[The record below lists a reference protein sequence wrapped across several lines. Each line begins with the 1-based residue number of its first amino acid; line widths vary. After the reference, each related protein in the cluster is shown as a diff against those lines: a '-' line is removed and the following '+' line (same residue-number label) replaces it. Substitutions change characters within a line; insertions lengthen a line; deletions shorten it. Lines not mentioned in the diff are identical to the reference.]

1 MAAGG
6 PARQNH
12 TRDREYGRLEHPHRN
27 WLRIGY
33 PPLPHAPSGRNP
45 HRPLFSFSHQTAPPA
60 QMGTNTLEGET
71 AGDIAVHS
79 EMVHRYAVAQDN
91 QQATRGNFS
100 PPIPEMKKGAGA
112 CPLSQSWSPEP

>member
-6 PARQNH
+6 HSRQNQ
-12 TRDREYGRLEHPHRN
+12 TRDREYGRSEHPHRN
-27 WLRIGY
+27 WFRIGY

-45 HRPLFSFSHQTAPPA
+45 HRPLFSFSRQAAPPA

-79 EMVHRYAVAQDN
+79 EMVHRYAVAHDVDRYAVAQDN
-91 QQATRGNFS
+91 QQATRGNF
-100 PPIPEMKKGAGA
+100 
-112 CPLSQSWSPEP
+112 

>member
-6 PARQNH
+6 HSRQNQ
-12 TRDREYGRLEHPHRN
+12 TRDREYGRSEHPHRN
-27 WLRIGY
+27 WFRIGY

-45 HRPLFSFSHQTAPPA
+45 HRPLFSFSRQAAPPA

-91 QQATRGNFS
+91 QQATRGNF
-100 PPIPEMKKGAGA
+100 
-112 CPLSQSWSPEP
+112 